1 MKAILKVS
9 NMNKRIYLEV
19 SNELN
24 RFIKKCIDNN
34 INLYNISYK
43 KDKIIVLID
52 VKDYL
57 KIKRLNY
64 YSKISVVKYDGLLNI
79 KKIIKDNI
87 FYISVILLS
96 FIWMNLLTN
105 YIVDIKIIHSNSGIR
120 RLLKE
125 ELDKNNVKRFS
136 LAYSFEELDNIT
148 KKILA
153 DNKNNLEWVSIK
165 KDGMKYIVRAEERII
180 KNEEVSDK
188 PRDIVA
194 SKDAYITKVIS
205 SKGNVL
211 VRQGEY
217 VKKGTVLIS
226 GKITLYE
233 DVKGVTSASGSVYGN
248 VWYEC
253 TVETPKEISSERLTG
268 RKRYN
273 LNVGNKILLRNKYQN
288 FRQKNI
294 REIKIFGLKIK
305 FYREEEVEIIKTK
318 TDDEYALNRLKE
330 EFDKKL
336 NGKGVIIYQKVLK
349 KEENNST
356 IKYRVFIITNELINA
371 YSYFEDSDINDTNQ
385 SN

>member
-1 MKAILKVS
+1 MS

-34 INLYNISYK
+34 INLYNISYV
-43 KDKIIVLID
+43 KDKMVVLID

-64 YSKISVVKYDGLLNI
+64 YSKIRVVKYDGLLNI
-79 KKIIKDNI
+79 KKIIKDNM
-87 FYISVILLS
+87 FYISVIFLS

-125 ELDKNNVKRFS
+125 ELDKNNIKKFS

-165 KDGMKYIVRAEERII
+165 KDGMKYIVMAEERII

-273 LNVGNKILLRNKYQN
+273 FNVGNKILLRNKYQN

-294 REIKIFGLKIK
+294 KEIKIFGLKIK

-371 YSYFEDSDINDTNQ
+371 YSYFEESDINDTNQ

>member
-1 MKAILKVS
+1 MS

-19 SNELN
+19 SNEIN

-64 YSKISVVKYDGLLNI
+64 YSKIRVIKYDGMLNI
-79 KKIIKDNI
+79 KKIIKDNM
-87 FYISVILLS
+87 FYIMVILLA

-105 YIVDIKIIHSNSGIR
+105 YIVDIEIIHSNSGVR
-120 RLLKE
+120 RLLEE
-125 ELDKNNVKRFS
+125 ELDKNNVKKFS
-136 LAYSFEELDNIT
+136 LAYSFEELDSIT
-148 KKILA
+148 KKMLV

-180 KNEEVSDK
+180 KSEEVSDK

-205 SKGNVL
+205 NKGNVL

-226 GKITLYE
+226 GKITLYDE
-233 DVKGVTSASGSVYGN
+233 VKGVTSASGSVYGN
-248 VWYEC
+248 VWYESS
-253 TVETPKEISSERLTG
+253 VEIPKEISNEKLTG
-268 RKRYN
+268 KKRYN

-294 REIKIFGLKIK
+294 KEIKIFGIKIK
-305 FYREEEVEIIKTK
+305 IYREEEVEIIKTK
-318 TDDEYALNRLKE
+318 TDDEYALSRLKE

-336 NGKGVIIYQKVLK
+336 NGKGEITYQKVLK
-349 KEENNST
+349 KDENNST
-356 IKYRVFIITNELINA
+356 IKYRVFVITNELINA
-371 YSYFEDSDINDTNQ
+371 YSYFEESDINDTNQ

>member
-1 MKAILKVS
+1 MS

-19 SNELN
+19 SNEIN
-24 RFIKKCIDNN
+24 RFIKKCIDSN

-64 YSKISVVKYDGLLNI
+64 YSKIRVVKYDGVLNI
-79 KKIIKDNI
+79 KKIIKDNM
-87 FYISVILLS
+87 FYIMVILLA

-105 YIVDIKIIHSNSGIR
+105 YIVDIEIIHSNSGVR

-125 ELDKNNVKRFS
+125 ELDKNNVKKFS
-136 LAYSFEELDNIT
+136 LAYSFEELDSIT

-180 KNEEVSDK
+180 KSEEVSDK

-205 SKGNVL
+205 NKGNVL

-226 GKITLYE
+226 GKITLYDE
-233 DVKGVTSASGSVYGN
+233 VKGVTSASGSVYGN
-248 VWYEC
+248 VWYESS
-253 TVETPKEISSERLTG
+253 VEIPKEISNEKLTG
-268 RKRYN
+268 KKRYN

-294 REIKIFGLKIK
+294 KEIKIFGIKIK
-305 FYREEEVEIIKTK
+305 IYREEEVEIIKTK
-318 TDDEYALNRLKE
+318 TDDEYALSRLKE

-336 NGKGVIIYQKVLK
+336 NGKGEITYQKVLK
-349 KEENNST
+349 KDENNST
-356 IKYRVFIITNELINA
+356 IKYRVFVITNELINA
-371 YSYFEDSDINDTNQ
+371 YSYFEESDINDTNQ

>member
-1 MKAILKVS
+1 
-9 NMNKRIYLEV
+9 MNKRIYLEV

-34 INLYNISYK
+34 INLYNISYV
-43 KDKIIVLID
+43 KDKMVVLID

-64 YSKISVVKYDGLLNI
+64 YSKIRVVKYDGLLNI
-79 KKIIKDNI
+79 KKIIKDNM
-87 FYISVILLS
+87 FYISVVFLS

-105 YIVDIKIIHSNSGIR
+105 YIVDIEIIHSNSGIR

-180 KNEEVSDK
+180 KREVVSDK

-194 SKDAYITKVIS
+194 SKDAYITKVIG

-349 KEENNST
+349 KDENNST

>member
-1 MKAILKVS
+1 
-9 NMNKRIYLEV
+9 MNKRIYLEV
-19 SNELN
+19 SNEIN

-64 YSKISVVKYDGLLNI
+64 YSKIRVIKYDGMLNI

-87 FYISVILLS
+87 FYIMVILLA

-105 YIVDIKIIHSNSGIR
+105 YIVDIEIIHSNSGVR

-125 ELDKNNVKRFS
+125 ELDKNNVKKFS
-136 LAYSFEELDNIT
+136 LSYSFEELDSIT

-180 KNEEVSDK
+180 KSEEVSDK

-205 SKGNVL
+205 NKGNVL

-233 DVKGVTSASGSVYGN
+233 EVKGVTSASGSVYGN
-248 VWYEC
+248 VWYESS
-253 TVETPKEISSERLTG
+253 VEIPKEISNEKLTG
-268 RKRYN
+268 KKRYN

-294 REIKIFGLKIK
+294 KEIKIFGIKIK
-305 FYREEEVEIIKTK
+305 IYREEEVEIIKTK
-318 TDDEYALNRLKE
+318 TDDEYALSRLKE

-336 NGKGVIIYQKVLK
+336 NGKGEITYQKVLK

-356 IKYRVFIITNELINA
+356 IKYRVFVITNELINA
-371 YSYFEDSDINDTNQ
+371 YSYFEESDINDTNQ

>member
-1 MKAILKVS
+1 MS

-34 INLYNISYK
+34 INLYNISYV

-64 YSKISVVKYDGLLNI
+64 YSKIRVVKYDGLLNI

-87 FYISVILLS
+87 FYISVIFLS

-105 YIVDIKIIHSNSGIR
+105 YIVDIKIIHSNNGIR

-180 KNEEVSDK
+180 KSEEVSDK

-248 VWYEC
+248 AWYEC
-253 TVETPKEISSERLTG
+253 AVEIPKEISSERLTG

-356 IKYRVFIITNELINA
+356 IKYRVFIIANELINA

>member
-1 MKAILKVS
+1 MS

-24 RFIKKCIDNN
+24 RFIKKCIDNS

-43 KDKIIVLID
+43 KDKMVVLID

-64 YSKISVVKYDGLLNI
+64 YSKIRVVKYDGMLNI
-79 KKIIKDNI
+79 KKIIKDNM
-87 FYISVILLS
+87 FYISVIFLS

-105 YIVDIKIIHSNSGIR
+105 YIVDIEIIHSNSGIR
-120 RLLKE
+120 RLLKK
-125 ELDKNNVKRFS
+125 ELDKNNIKKFS

-180 KNEEVSDK
+180 KSEVVSDK

>member
-1 MKAILKVS
+1 ML

-34 INLYNISYK
+34 INLYNISYG
-43 KDKIIVLID
+43 KDKMVVLID

-64 YSKISVVKYDGLLNI
+64 YSKIRVVKYDGLLNI
-79 KKIIKDNI
+79 KKIIKDNM
-87 FYISVILLS
+87 FYISVVFLS

-105 YIVDIKIIHSNSGIR
+105 YIVDIEIIHSNSGIR
-120 RLLKE
+120 RLLKK
-125 ELDKNNVKRFS
+125 ELDKNNIKKFS

-180 KNEEVSDK
+180 KSEVVSDK

-349 KEENNST
+349 KDENNST

>member
-1 MKAILKVS
+1 
-9 NMNKRIYLEV
+9 MNKRIYLEV
-19 SNELN
+19 SNEIN

-34 INLYNISYK
+34 INLYNISYV
-43 KDKIIVLID
+43 KDKMVVLID

-64 YSKISVVKYDGLLNI
+64 YSKIRVVKYDGLLNI
-79 KKIIKDNI
+79 KKIIKDNM
-87 FYISVILLS
+87 FYISVVFLS

-105 YIVDIKIIHSNSGIR
+105 YIVDIEIIHSNSGIR

-180 KNEEVSDK
+180 KSEVVSDK

-248 VWYEC
+248 VWYESV
-253 TVETPKEISSERLTG
+253 VEIPKEISSERLTG
-268 RKRYN
+268 KKRYN

-294 REIKIFGLKIK
+294 KEIKIFGLKIK

-318 TDDEYALNRLKE
+318 TDDEYALRRLKE

-336 NGKGVIIYQKVLK
+336 NGKGVITYQKVLK

-371 YSYFEDSDINDTNQ
+371 YSYFEESDINDTNQ

>member
-1 MKAILKVS
+1 MS

-43 KDKIIVLID
+43 KNKMVVLID

-64 YSKISVVKYDGLLNI
+64 YSKIRVVKYDGMLNI
-79 KKIIKDNI
+79 KKIIKDNM
-87 FYISVILLS
+87 FYISVVFLS

-105 YIVDIKIIHSNSGIR
+105 YIVDIEIIHSNSGIR

-125 ELDKNNVKRFS
+125 ELDKNNVKGFS

-180 KNEEVSDK
+180 KSEEVSDK

-248 VWYEC
+248 VWYESA
-253 TVETPKEISSERLTG
+253 VEIPKEISSERLTG
-268 RKRYN
+268 KKRYN

-294 REIKIFGLKIK
+294 KEIKIFGLKIK

-318 TDDEYALNRLKE
+318 TDDEYALKRLKE

>member
-1 MKAILKVS
+1 MS

-34 INLYNISYK
+34 INLYNISYV
-43 KDKIIVLID
+43 KDKMVVLID

-57 KIKRLNY
+57 KIKRFNY
-64 YSKISVVKYDGLLNI
+64 YSKIRVVKYDGLLNI
-79 KKIIKDNI
+79 KKIIKDNM
-87 FYISVILLS
+87 FYISVIFLS

-105 YIVDIKIIHSNSGIR
+105 YIVDIKIIHSNNGIR

-153 DNKNNLEWVSIK
+153 DNKNNLEWISIK

-180 KNEEVSDK
+180 KSEEVSDK

-294 REIKIFGLKIK
+294 KEIKIFGLKIK

-356 IKYRVFIITNELINA
+356 IKYRVFIIANELINA

>member
-1 MKAILKVS
+1 MS

-34 INLYNISYK
+34 INLYNISYV
-43 KDKIIVLID
+43 KDKMVVLID

-64 YSKISVVKYDGLLNI
+64 YSKIRVVKYDGLLNI
-79 KKIIKDNI
+79 KKIIKDNM
-87 FYISVILLS
+87 FYISVVFLS

-105 YIVDIKIIHSNSGIR
+105 YIVDIEIIHSNSGIR

-180 KNEEVSDK
+180 KSEVVSDK

-349 KEENNST
+349 KDENNST

>member
-1 MKAILKVS
+1 MS

-34 INLYNISYK
+34 INLYNISYV
-43 KDKIIVLID
+43 KDKMVVLID

-64 YSKISVVKYDGLLNI
+64 YSKIRVVKYDGLLNI
-79 KKIIKDNI
+79 KKIIKDNM
-87 FYISVILLS
+87 FYISVIFLS

-105 YIVDIKIIHSNSGIR
+105 YIVDIEIIHSNSGIR

-125 ELDKNNVKRFS
+125 ELDKNNIKKFS

-180 KNEEVSDK
+180 KNEVVSDK

-194 SKDAYITKVIS
+194 SKDAYITKVIG

-349 KEENNST
+349 KDENNST

>member
-1 MKAILKVS
+1 MS

-64 YSKISVVKYDGLLNI
+64 YSKIRVVKYDGLLNI
-79 KKIIKDNI
+79 KKIIKDNM
-87 FYISVILLS
+87 FYISVIFLS

-105 YIVDIKIIHSNSGIR
+105 YIVDIKIIHSNNGIR

-125 ELDKNNVKRFS
+125 ELDKNNIKKFS

-180 KNEEVSDK
+180 KSEEVSDK

-318 TDDEYALNRLKE
+318 TDDEYALRRLKE

-371 YSYFEDSDINDTNQ
+371 YSYFEESDINDTNQ

>member
-1 MKAILKVS
+1 
-9 NMNKRIYLEV
+9 MNKRIYLEV

-34 INLYNISYK
+34 INLYNISYV
-43 KDKIIVLID
+43 KDKMVVLID

-64 YSKISVVKYDGLLNI
+64 YSKIRVVKYDGLLNI
-79 KKIIKDNI
+79 KKIIKDNM
-87 FYISVILLS
+87 FYISVVFLS

-105 YIVDIKIIHSNSGIR
+105 YIVDIEIIHSNSGIR

-180 KNEEVSDK
+180 KREVVSDK

-194 SKDAYITKVIS
+194 SKDAYITKVIG

-318 TDDEYALNRLKE
+318 TDDEYALRRLKE

>member
-1 MKAILKVS
+1 MS

-24 RFIKKCIDNN
+24 RFIKKCIDNS

-43 KDKIIVLID
+43 KDKMVVLID

-64 YSKISVVKYDGLLNI
+64 YSKIRVVKYDGMLNI
-79 KKIIKDNI
+79 KKIIKDNM
-87 FYISVILLS
+87 FYISVIFLS

-105 YIVDIKIIHSNSGIR
+105 YIVDIEIIHSNSGIR

-180 KNEEVSDK
+180 KSEVVSDK

-318 TDDEYALNRLKE
+318 TDDEYALKRLKE
-330 EFDKKL
+330 ELDKKL

-371 YSYFEDSDINDTNQ
+371 YSYFEESDINDTNQ

>member
-1 MKAILKVS
+1 MS

-34 INLYNISYK
+34 INLYNISYV
-43 KDKIIVLID
+43 KDKMVVLID

-64 YSKISVVKYDGLLNI
+64 YSKIRVVKYDGLLNI
-79 KKIIKDNI
+79 KKIIKDNM
-87 FYISVILLS
+87 FYISVIFLS

-105 YIVDIKIIHSNSGIR
+105 YIVDIEIIHSNSGIR
-120 RLLKE
+120 RLLKK

-180 KNEEVSDK
+180 KSEVVSDK

-253 TVETPKEISSERLTG
+253 TVETPKEISSDRLTG

-349 KEENNST
+349 KDENNST

>member
-1 MKAILKVS
+1 MS

-34 INLYNISYK
+34 INLYNISYV
-43 KDKIIVLID
+43 KDNIIVLID

-64 YSKISVVKYDGLLNI
+64 YSKIRVVKYDGLLNI
-79 KKIIKDNI
+79 KKIIKDNM
-87 FYISVILLS
+87 FYISVIFLS

-105 YIVDIKIIHSNSGIR
+105 YIVDIKIIHSNNGIR

-125 ELDKNNVKRFS
+125 ELDKNNIKKFS

-148 KKILA
+148 KNILA

-180 KNEEVSDK
+180 KSEVVSDK
-188 PRDIVA
+188 PRDIIA

-294 REIKIFGLKIK
+294 KEIKIFGLKIK

-318 TDDEYALNRLKE
+318 TDDEYALRRLKE

-371 YSYFEDSDINDTNQ
+371 YSYFEESDINDTNQ

>member
-1 MKAILKVS
+1 
-9 NMNKRIYLEV
+9 MNKRIYLEV

-34 INLYNISYK
+34 INLYNISYV
-43 KDKIIVLID
+43 KDKMVVLID

-64 YSKISVVKYDGLLNI
+64 YSKIRVVKYDGLLNI
-79 KKIIKDNI
+79 KKIIKVNM
-87 FYISVILLS
+87 FYISVIFLS

-105 YIVDIKIIHSNSGIR
+105 YIVDIEIIHSNSGIR

-180 KNEEVSDK
+180 KNEVVSDK

-305 FYREEEVEIIKTK
+305 FYKEEEVEIIKTK
-318 TDDEYALNRLKE
+318 TDDEYALKRLKE

-371 YSYFEDSDINDTNQ
+371 YSYFEESDINDTNQ

>member
-1 MKAILKVS
+1 
-9 NMNKRIYLEV
+9 MNKRIYLEV

-64 YSKISVVKYDGLLNI
+64 YSKIRVVKYDGLLNI
-79 KKIIKDNI
+79 KKIIKDNM
-87 FYISVILLS
+87 FYILVIFLS

-125 ELDKNNVKRFS
+125 ELDKNNIKKFS

-253 TVETPKEISSERLTG
+253 AVEIPNEISSERLTG
-268 RKRYN
+268 GKRYN

>member
-1 MKAILKVS
+1 
-9 NMNKRIYLEV
+9 MNKRIYLEV

-34 INLYNISYK
+34 INLYNITYK

-64 YSKISVVKYDGLLNI
+64 YSKIRVVKYDGLLNI
-79 KKIIKDNI
+79 KKIIKDNV
-87 FYISVILLS
+87 FYISVIFLS

-105 YIVDIKIIHSNSGIR
+105 YIVDIEIIHSNSGIR

-180 KNEEVSDK
+180 KGEEVSDK

-194 SKDAYITKVIS
+194 SKDAYITKVIG

-248 VWYEC
+248 VWYESV
-253 TVETPKEISSERLTG
+253 VEIPKEISSERLTG
-268 RKRYN
+268 KKRYN

-294 REIKIFGLKIK
+294 KEIKIFGLKIK

-318 TDDEYALNRLKE
+318 TDDEYALRRLKE

-336 NGKGVIIYQKVLK
+336 NGKGVITYQKVLK

-371 YSYFEDSDINDTNQ
+371 YSYFEESDINDTNQ

>member
-1 MKAILKVS
+1 MS

-24 RFIKKCIDNN
+24 RFIKKCIDNS

-43 KDKIIVLID
+43 KDKMVVLID

-64 YSKISVVKYDGLLNI
+64 YSKIRVVKYDGMLNI
-79 KKIIKDNI
+79 KKIIKDNM
-87 FYISVILLS
+87 FYISVIFLS

-105 YIVDIKIIHSNSGIR
+105 YIVDIEIIHSNSGIR

-125 ELDKNNVKRFS
+125 ELDKNNVKKFS

-180 KNEEVSDK
+180 KSEVVSDK

-305 FYREEEVEIIKTK
+305 FYKEEEVEIIKTK

-349 KEENNST
+349 KNENNST

>member
-1 MKAILKVS
+1 MS

-64 YSKISVVKYDGLLNI
+64 YSNIRVVKYDGLLNI
-79 KKIIKDNI
+79 KKIIKDNM
-87 FYISVILLS
+87 FYISVIFLS

-105 YIVDIKIIHSNSGIR
+105 YVVDIKIIHSNNGIR

-125 ELDKNNVKRFS
+125 ELDKNNIKKFS

-180 KNEEVSDK
+180 KSEVVSDK
-188 PRDIVA
+188 PRDIIA

-294 REIKIFGLKIK
+294 KEIKIFGLKIK

-318 TDDEYALNRLKE
+318 TDDEYALRRLKE

-356 IKYRVFIITNELINA
+356 IKYRVFIIANELINA

>member
-1 MKAILKVS
+1 
-9 NMNKRIYLEV
+9 MNKRIYLEV

-24 RFIKKCIDNN
+24 RFIKKCIVNN
-34 INLYNISYK
+34 INLYNISYV
-43 KDKIIVLID
+43 KDKMVVLID

-64 YSKISVVKYDGLLNI
+64 YSKIRVVKYDGLLNI
-79 KKIIKDNI
+79 KKIIKDNM
-87 FYISVILLS
+87 FYISVIFLS

-105 YIVDIKIIHSNSGIR
+105 YIVDIKIIHSNNGIR

-125 ELDKNNVKRFS
+125 ELDKNNIKKFS

-180 KNEEVSDK
+180 KSEEVSDK

-273 LNVGNKILLRNKYQN
+273 LNVGNKILLRSKYQN

-294 REIKIFGLKIK
+294 KEIKIFGLKIK

-371 YSYFEDSDINDTNQ
+371 YSYFEESDINDTNQ

>member
-1 MKAILKVS
+1 MS

-34 INLYNISYK
+34 INLYNISYV
-43 KDKIIVLID
+43 KDKMVVLID

-64 YSKISVVKYDGLLNI
+64 YSKIRVVKYDGLLNI
-79 KKIIKDNI
+79 KKIIKDNM
-87 FYISVILLS
+87 FYISVIFLS

-105 YIVDIKIIHSNSGIR
+105 YIVDIKIIHSNNGIR

-125 ELDKNNVKRFS
+125 ELDKNNIKKFS

-180 KNEEVSDK
+180 KSEEVSDK

-294 REIKIFGLKIK
+294 KEIKIFGLKIK

-318 TDDEYALNRLKE
+318 TDDEYALRRLKE

-336 NGKGVIIYQKVLK
+336 NGKGVIMYQKVLK

-371 YSYFEDSDINDTNQ
+371 YSYFEESDINDTNQ

>member
-1 MKAILKVS
+1 MS

-34 INLYNISYK
+34 INLYNISYV
-43 KDKIIVLID
+43 KDKMVVLID

-64 YSKISVVKYDGLLNI
+64 YSKIRVVKYDGLLNI
-79 KKIIKDNI
+79 KKIIKDNM
-87 FYISVILLS
+87 FYISVIFLS

-105 YIVDIKIIHSNSGIR
+105 YIVDIKIIHSNNGIR

-125 ELDKNNVKRFS
+125 ELDKNNIKKFS

-180 KNEEVSDK
+180 KSEEVSDK

-294 REIKIFGLKIK
+294 KEIKIFGLKIK

-318 TDDEYALNRLKE
+318 TDDEYALRRLKE

-371 YSYFEDSDINDTNQ
+371 YSYFEESDINDTNQ

>member
-1 MKAILKVS
+1 
-9 NMNKRIYLEV
+9 MNKRIYLEV

-24 RFIKKCIDNN
+24 RFIKKCIDNS

-43 KDKIIVLID
+43 KDKMVVLID

-64 YSKISVVKYDGLLNI
+64 YSKIRVVKYDGMLNI
-79 KKIIKDNI
+79 KKIIKDNM
-87 FYISVILLS
+87 FYISVIFLS

-105 YIVDIKIIHSNSGIR
+105 YIVDIEIIHSNSGIR
-120 RLLKE
+120 RLLKK
-125 ELDKNNVKRFS
+125 ELDKNNIKKFS

-180 KNEEVSDK
+180 KSEVVSDK

>member
-1 MKAILKVS
+1 MS

-19 SNELN
+19 TNELN

-34 INLYNISYK
+34 INLYNIIYK
-43 KDKIIVLID
+43 KDKMVVLID

-64 YSKISVVKYDGLLNI
+64 YSKIRVVKYDGLLNI
-79 KKIIKDNI
+79 KKIIKDNM
-87 FYISVILLS
+87 FYISVVFLS

-105 YIVDIKIIHSNSGIR
+105 YIVDIEIIHSNSGVR

-136 LAYSFEELDNIT
+136 LAYSFEELNNIT

-180 KNEEVSDK
+180 KSEEVSDK

-205 SKGNVL
+205 NKGNVL

-248 VWYEC
+248 VWYESV
-253 TVETPKEISSERLTG
+253 VEIPKEISSERLTG
-268 RKRYN
+268 KKRYN

-294 REIKIFGLKIK
+294 KEIKIFGLKIK

-318 TDDEYALNRLKE
+318 TDDEYALRRLKE

-336 NGKGVIIYQKVLK
+336 NGKGVITYQKVLK

>member
-1 MKAILKVS
+1 
-9 NMNKRIYLEV
+9 MNKRIYLEV

-34 INLYNISYK
+34 INLYNISYV
-43 KDKIIVLID
+43 KDKMVVLID

-64 YSKISVVKYDGLLNI
+64 YSKIRVVKYDGLLNI
-79 KKIIKDNI
+79 KKIIKDNM
-87 FYISVILLS
+87 FYISVIFLS

-105 YIVDIKIIHSNSGIR
+105 YIVDIKIIHSNNGIR

-125 ELDKNNVKRFS
+125 ELDKNNIKKFS

-180 KNEEVSDK
+180 KSEEVSDK

-318 TDDEYALNRLKE
+318 TDDEYALRRLKE

-349 KEENNST
+349 KAENNST

-371 YSYFEDSDINDTNQ
+371 YSYFEESDINDTNQ

>member
-1 MKAILKVS
+1 MS

-64 YSKISVVKYDGLLNI
+64 YSKIRVVKYDGLLNI
-79 KKIIKDNI
+79 KKIIKDNM
-87 FYISVILLS
+87 FYILVIFLS

-105 YIVDIKIIHSNSGIR
+105 YIVDIKIIHSNNGIR

-125 ELDKNNVKRFS
+125 ELDKNNIKKFS

-180 KNEEVSDK
+180 KSEEVSDK

-294 REIKIFGLKIK
+294 KEIKIFGLKIK

-318 TDDEYALNRLKE
+318 TDDEYALRRLKE

-371 YSYFEDSDINDTNQ
+371 YSYFEESDINDTNQ

>member
-1 MKAILKVS
+1 MS

-34 INLYNISYK
+34 INLYNISYV
-43 KDKIIVLID
+43 KDKMVVLID

-64 YSKISVVKYDGLLNI
+64 YSKIRVVKYDGLLNI
-79 KKIIKDNI
+79 KKIIKDNM
-87 FYISVILLS
+87 FYISVIFLS

-105 YIVDIKIIHSNSGIR
+105 YIVDIEIIHSNSGIR

-180 KNEEVSDK
+180 KSEEVSDK

-205 SKGNVL
+205 NKGNVL

-248 VWYEC
+248 VWYESV
-253 TVETPKEISSERLTG
+253 VEIPKEISSERLTG
-268 RKRYN
+268 KKRYN

>member
-1 MKAILKVS
+1 MS

-34 INLYNISYK
+34 INLYNISYV
-43 KDKIIVLID
+43 KDKMVVLID

-64 YSKISVVKYDGLLNI
+64 YSKIRVVKYDGLLNI
-79 KKIIKDNI
+79 KKIIKDNM
-87 FYISVILLS
+87 FYISVIFLS

-105 YIVDIKIIHSNSGIR
+105 YIVDIEIIHSNSGIR

-180 KNEEVSDK
+180 KSEVVSDK

-318 TDDEYALNRLKE
+318 TDDEYALKRLKE

-336 NGKGVIIYQKVLK
+336 NGKGVITYQKVLK

-371 YSYFEDSDINDTNQ
+371 YSYFEESDINDTNQ

>member
-1 MKAILKVS
+1 MS

-34 INLYNISYK
+34 INLYNISYV
-43 KDKIIVLID
+43 KDKMVVLID

-64 YSKISVVKYDGLLNI
+64 YSKIRVVKYDGLLNI
-79 KKIIKDNI
+79 KKIIKDNM
-87 FYISVILLS
+87 FYISVIFLS

-105 YIVDIKIIHSNSGIR
+105 YIVDIKIIHSNNGIR

-305 FYREEEVEIIKTK
+305 FYKEEEVEIIKTK

-371 YSYFEDSDINDTNQ
+371 YSYFEESDINDTNQ

>member
-1 MKAILKVS
+1 
-9 NMNKRIYLEV
+9 MNKRIYLEV
-19 SNELN
+19 SNEIN

-34 INLYNISYK
+34 INLYNISYV
-43 KDKIIVLID
+43 KDKMVVLID

-64 YSKISVVKYDGLLNI
+64 YSKIRVVKYDGLLNI
-79 KKIIKDNI
+79 KKIIKDNM
-87 FYISVILLS
+87 FYISVIFLS

-105 YIVDIKIIHSNSGIR
+105 YIVDIEIIHSNSGIR

-180 KNEEVSDK
+180 KNEVVSDK

-194 SKDAYITKVIS
+194 SKDAYITKVIG

-318 TDDEYALNRLKE
+318 TDDEYALKRLKE

-336 NGKGVIIYQKVLK
+336 NGKGVITYQKVLK

-371 YSYFEDSDINDTNQ
+371 YSYFEESDINDTNQ

>member
-1 MKAILKVS
+1 
-9 NMNKRIYLEV
+9 MNKRIYLEV

-34 INLYNISYK
+34 INLYNISYV
-43 KDKIIVLID
+43 KDKMVVLID

-64 YSKISVVKYDGLLNI
+64 YSKIRVVKYDGLLNI
-79 KKIIKDNI
+79 KKIIKDNM
-87 FYISVILLS
+87 FFISVIFLS

-105 YIVDIKIIHSNSGIR
+105 YIVDIKIIHSNNGIR

-125 ELDKNNVKRFS
+125 ELDKNNIKKFS

-180 KNEEVSDK
+180 KNVEASDK

-318 TDDEYALNRLKE
+318 TDDEYALRRLKE

-371 YSYFEDSDINDTNQ
+371 YSYFEESDINDTNQ

>member
-1 MKAILKVS
+1 MS

-24 RFIKKCIDNN
+24 RFIKKCIDNS

-43 KDKIIVLID
+43 KDKMVVLID

-64 YSKISVVKYDGLLNI
+64 YSKIRVVKYDGMLNI
-79 KKIIKDNI
+79 KKIIKDNM
-87 FYISVILLS
+87 FYISVIFLS

-105 YIVDIKIIHSNSGIR
+105 YIVDIEIIHSNSGIR

-180 KNEEVSDK
+180 KSEVVSDK

-318 TDDEYALNRLKE
+318 TDDEYALRRLKE

-371 YSYFEDSDINDTNQ
+371 YSYFEESDINDTNQ

>member
-1 MKAILKVS
+1 MS

-34 INLYNISYK
+34 INLYNISYV
-43 KDKIIVLID
+43 KDKMVVLID

-64 YSKISVVKYDGLLNI
+64 YSKIRVVKYDGLLNI
-79 KKIIKDNI
+79 KKIIKDNM
-87 FYISVILLS
+87 FYISVIFLS

-105 YIVDIKIIHSNSGIR
+105 YIVDIEIIHSNSGIR

-180 KNEEVSDK
+180 KSEVVSDK

-305 FYREEEVEIIKTK
+305 FYKEEEVEIIKTK

>member
-1 MKAILKVS
+1 MS

-24 RFIKKCIDNN
+24 RFIKKCIVNN
-34 INLYNISYK
+34 INLYNISYV
-43 KDKIIVLID
+43 KDKMVVLID

-64 YSKISVVKYDGLLNI
+64 YSKIRVVKYDGLLNI
-79 KKIIKDNI
+79 KKIIKDNM
-87 FYISVILLS
+87 FYISVIFLS

-105 YIVDIKIIHSNSGIR
+105 YIVDIKIIHSNNGIR

-125 ELDKNNVKRFS
+125 ELDKNNIKKFS

-180 KNEEVSDK
+180 KSEEVSDK

-294 REIKIFGLKIK
+294 KEIKIFGLKIK

-371 YSYFEDSDINDTNQ
+371 YSYFEESDINDTNQ